1 MFIEKNDGQLNDNR
15 VLEIQTIKVE
25 NGSTKIEELDC
36 EIVGLL
42 RYEYALNY
50 LNKVGVSVTRIGL
63 GYTTPRKT

>member
-1 MFIEKNDGQLNDNR
+1 MFLAKNDGRLNDNG

-25 NGSTKIEELDC
+25 NGSTNVEELDC

-50 LNKVGVSVTRIGL
+50 LNKIGVSVTRIGL
-63 GYTTPRKT
+63 GYTTPR